1 MPELRLLPLQDTLS
15 NTQLD
20 RVRGELIELG
30 AGDLPDGDDDV
41 DLDEAVTEDQLTD
54 FMDRLDAHDLACD
67 LYLPVE
73 FEGVFEVDDQ
83 KVGSAY
89 ALLEALEELREELAI
104 DEEDSEDDDEVEVE
118 IEEVIEEQLRFA
130 WRVFLRAANTCV
142 DRQVP
147 LHIIS

>member
-1 MPELRLLPLQDTLS
+1 MPELRLLPLQDTLNS
-15 NTQLD
+15 SQMD
-20 RVRGELIELG
+20 RLMGELAELG
-30 AGDLPDGDDDV
+30 VQGLPDGDDDV

-83 KVGSAY
+83 KVGSAH

-104 DEEDSEDDDEVEVE
+104 DEEDSEEDEEVEIE

-130 WRVFLRAANTCV
+130 WRVFLRAATTCV

-147 LHIIS
+147 LHVIS